1 MDTLHPHCAGLDVH
15 KDTVVACVRHAGPGG
30 KAAEVVRT
38 FGTVTSALLALG
50 DWLVEQGVTHAAM
63 ESTGVYW
70 KPVWNLLEGRL
81 PLMLVNAHH
90 IKQVPGRKT
99 DVKDCQWIAQ
109 LLQHGLLRPSF
120 VPDRPQRELRDLTRQ
135 RAQLVADRAR
145 VANRLQKVLEDANVK
160 LGSVASDVLGASGRD
175 MLKALVEGK
184 SDAAAMA
191 DLARFRMRAKI
202 PQLREALAGK
212 VTDHHRFMLGQLL
225 AQVEG
230 LDGQVAAFDARVEA
244 VMTPLEREAAA
255 RLDGMPGVQARSAQ
269 VIVAEV
275 GTDMG
280 RFPSAG
286 HLASW
291 AGLCPGNN
299 ESAGKRRTGHVNP
312 GNPWLRA
319 TLCQC
324 ALAAGRKKGSYYSA
338 QYRRVAARRGRKR
351 AVLAVAHS
359 MLGAAYHIIGG
370 AEHKDLGADHFDK
383 LAPDRLKRNLVARLE
398 HLGFKVTVEAK
409 PAA

>member
-1 MDTLHPHCAGLDVH
+1 M
-15 KDTVVACVRHAGPGG
+15 
-30 KAAEVVRT
+30 
-38 FGTVTSALLALG
+38 
-50 DWLVEQGVTHAAM
+50 
-63 ESTGVYW
+63 
-70 KPVWNLLEGRL
+70 
-81 PLMLVNAHH
+81 
-90 IKQVPGRKT
+90 
-99 DVKDCQWIAQ
+99 
-109 LLQHGLLRPSF
+109 
-120 VPDRPQRELRDLTRQ
+120 
-135 RAQLVADRAR
+135 
-145 VANRLQKVLEDANVK
+145 ANRLQKVLEDANVK

-184 SDAAAMA
+184 ADAAAMA
-191 DLARFRMRAKI
+191 ELARFRMRAKI

-212 VTDHHRFMLGQLL
+212 VADHHRFMLGQLL

-230 LDGQVAAFDARVEA
+230 LDAQVAAFDARVEA
-244 VMTPLEREAAA
+244 VMTPLEREAVA

-269 VIVAEV
+269 VIVAEA

-319 TLCQC
+319 TPCQC
-324 ALAAGRKKGSYYSA
+324 ALAAGRKKGSYYSS
-338 QYRRVAARRGRKR
+338 QYRRVAARRGRRR

-359 MLGAAYHIIGG
+359 RLVAAYHIIHG